1 MGDEDEVK
9 QYEVV
14 IEDYYDGFAVIVN
27 GETFNIGQE
36 ESIQKL
42 QEVFH
47 AVGISAEYEEVC

>member
-1 MGDEDEVK
+1 MDEDEIK

-14 IEDYYDGFAVIVN
+14 IEDYYDGFAVIVD
-27 GETFNIGQE
+27 GETFMIGQE

-42 QEVFH
+42 QDVFH